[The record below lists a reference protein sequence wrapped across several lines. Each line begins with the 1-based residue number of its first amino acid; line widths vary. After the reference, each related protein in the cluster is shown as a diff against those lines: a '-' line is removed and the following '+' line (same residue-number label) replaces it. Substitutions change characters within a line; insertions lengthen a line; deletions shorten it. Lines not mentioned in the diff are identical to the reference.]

1 MPYLFAQ
8 RVTGRPPMADTVRR
22 AIALAAKEAWI
33 PKHVTPHVL
42 RHSFATHLL
51 EHGTDVR
58 VLAALLG
65 HSSLSSTLRYAHV
78 TEKLVRET
86 PSPLDLLPQRRRR

>member
-1 MPYLFAQ
+1 
-8 RVTGRPPMADTVRR
+8 V
-22 AIALAAKEAWI
+22 K
-33 PKHVTPHVL
+33 PHIL

-51 EHGTDVR
+51 EAGTDVR

-65 HSSLSSTLRYAHV
+65 HASLSSTMRYARV

-86 PSPLDLLPQRRRR
+86 PSPIDLLPKRRF